1 MKQSF
6 RRELQMLA
14 ESDIVLRVENLHPS
28 PLNHSEELLVESAI
42 NVHTNNIHPERN
54 IFRCFD
60 QRCRPKAKVIVIHPL
75 EKHENASDDVGRRR
89 YIQARCVLVSCLGK
103 ETESDGFMLQDG
115 G

>member
-1 MKQSF
+1 
-6 RRELQMLA
+6 MLA
-14 ESDIVLRVENLHPS
+14 EGNIVLRVENLHPS
-28 PLNHSEELLVESAI
+28 PLNHPEELFVESAI
-42 NVHTNNIHPERN
+42 NIDTNNIHPERN
-54 IFRCFD
+54 IFRSFD
-60 QRCRPKAKVIVIHPL
+60 LWRRPKAKVIVVHPL